1 MRGATKM
8 LKRKHKRIL
17 QRKPLSSVGVAIK
30 LTVKEIKE
38 FDIMYSL
45 FDVNFDI

>member
-1 MRGATKM
+1 M
-8 LKRKHKRIL
+8 LKRKNRSL
-17 QRKPLSSVGVAIK
+17 RKKKSVKSVGVVAIQ
-30 LTVKEIKE
+30 LSDEEIKE

>member
-1 MRGATKM
+1 M
-8 LKRKHKRIL
+8 LKRENKGIVQK
-17 QRKPLSSVGVAIK
+17 KSVKSVGVAIQ
-30 LTVKEIKE
+30 LTDKEIKE

>member
-1 MRGATKM
+1 M
-8 LKRKHKRIL
+8 LKRKNKRIL
-17 QRKPLSSVGVAIK
+17 QRKSLKSVGVAIQ
-30 LTVKEIKE
+30 LTVNEIKE